1 MSEKTGK
8 KNPLLLILCIVLAVA
23 VILAAVLFT
32 QRANLAEQVDVLT
45 SELSASRTAWE
56 TTAAE
61 KESLQTQLTSLQ
73 NDLREAQT
81 SLDESSA
88 KIAELEPQIASLQ
101 GDVSQANLALETAA
115 NLNAELQTQLDTLT
129 SEKAALEITVADL
142 TQQVETLTTQLA
154 EAEANLAD
162 LESTLASSQSDVVAI
177 EDEIPDEEIAA
188 TVNGKIV
195 TLADVD
201 EIAENMLYT
210 YSQYGYDV
218 SSEQVISQINAMA
231 LEYAVQLEVMAQKA
245 AELGLDQMTDEDLAA
260 AEAEIDTEWEDL
272 ISIYITY
279 YVTLADDASEE
290 DQAAARET
298 AIAGL
303 QDIGYT
309 YDILLANYME
319 SIIYDRVEA
328 YIIGDNLITDEEIQA
343 AFDEQVAADQQ
354 RYAENIAS
362 YEYMTQYYGQ
372 TSYYQ
377 PEGYRGITHILL
389 NVDDTLL
396 SDYQAK
402 VSALESQDTTAT
414 DTDLVTREDVDAA
427 YAAVLAS
434 VQPTIDE
441 IHQKLQDGASFDDL
455 IAEYGQDPGMQTEP
469 NKSQGYAVHAN
480 SIIWDPAFVQ
490 AAFSVDNVGDIADP
504 VIGNYGVHIVK
515 YHRDIPA
522 GAITLTDDIRTSLR
536 EDLEDTKAS
545 ELLNA
550 TITEWMDAAD
560 IVYATATTD
569 ADAE

>member
-1 MSEKTGK
+1 MSEKTQK
-8 KNPLLLILCIVLAVA
+8 KNPLFLILCIVLAVA

-32 QRANLAEQVDVLT
+32 QRANLADQVDALT

-61 KESLQTQLTSLQ
+61 KESLQAQLTSVQ

-81 SLDESSA
+81 SLEESSA

-101 GDVSQANLALETAA
+101 GDVSQANLALGTAT
-115 NLNAELQTQLDTLT
+115 NLNAELQTQLDALT
-129 SEKAALEITVADL
+129 AEKAALEITVADL

-154 EAEANLAD
+154 ETEADLAN
-162 LESTLASSQSDVVAI
+162 LESTLASSQSDVIAN
-177 EDEIPDEEIAA
+177 EEEIPAEEIAA

-195 TLADVD
+195 SMTDVD
-201 EIAENMLYT
+201 EIAQNMLYT

-231 LEYAVQLEVMAQKA
+231 LEYAVQLEIMAQKA
-245 AELGLDQMTDEDLAA
+245 AELGLDQMTDEDLAT
-260 AEAEIDTEWEDL
+260 AEAAINTEWENL
-272 ISIYITY
+272 ISTYITY

-303 QDIGYT
+303 QDMGYT
-309 YDILLANYME
+309 YDILLEDYIE
-319 SIIYDRVEA
+319 SIVYDRVEA
-328 YIIGDNLITDEEIQA
+328 YIIGDALVTDEDLQA
-343 AFDEQVAADQQ
+343 AFDEHVAADQQ

-377 PEGYRGITHILL
+377 PEGYRGIIHILL
-389 NVDDTLL
+389 NVDDSLL

-402 VSALESQDTTAT
+402 VSAFETQDTTAT
-414 DTDLVTREDVDAA
+414 DTDLVTQEDVDAA
-427 YAAVLAS
+427 YAAILAS

-441 IHQKLQDGASFDDL
+441 IQQKLQDGTSFEDL
-455 IAEYGQDPGMQTEP
+455 IVEYGQDPGMQSEP
-469 NKSQGYAVHAN
+469 NKSQGYAVHAD
-480 SIIWDPAFVQ
+480 SVIWDPAFVQ

-522 GAITLTDDIRTSLR
+522 GAVELTDDIRTSLR
-536 EDLEDTKAS
+536 TELESTKAN
-545 ELLNA
+545 ELFNA
-550 TITEWMDAAD
+550 AITEWMN
-560 IVYATATTD
+560 
-569 ADAE
+569 DAEIIYPETVAAE

>member
-32 QRANLAEQVDVLT
+32 QRANLADQVDVLT
-45 SELSASRTAWE
+45 SELSASRTTWE

-201 EIAENMLYT
+201 EIAENLLYT

-218 SSEQVISQINAMA
+218 SSEQVISQINTMA

-328 YIIGDNLITDEEIQA
+328 YIIGDNLVTDEEIQA

-402 VSALESQDTTAT
+402 VSALENQDTTAT
-414 DTDLVTREDVDAA
+414 DTDLVTQEDVDAA
-427 YAAVLAS
+427 YAAILAS

-455 IAEYGQDPGMQTEP
+455 IAEYGQDSGMQTEP
-469 NKSQGYAVHAN
+469 NKSQGYAVHAD

-490 AAFSVDNVGDIADP
+490 AAFSVDNVGDIAEP

-536 EDLEDTKAS
+536 EDLEDTQAN

-550 TITEWMDAAD
+550 TITEWVDAAD
-560 IVYATATTD
+560 IVYTTATTD
-569 ADAE
+569 AE